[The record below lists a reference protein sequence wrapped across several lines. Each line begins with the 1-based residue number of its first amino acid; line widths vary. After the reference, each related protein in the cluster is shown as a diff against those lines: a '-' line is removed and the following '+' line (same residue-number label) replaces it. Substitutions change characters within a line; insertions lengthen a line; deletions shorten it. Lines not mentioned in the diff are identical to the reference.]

1 MNNKNIVIVGGAGF
15 LGSHL
20 SNYLHQEN
28 RVLVLD
34 NLLSGKTEYLN
45 TKIEFKKFDIR
56 YSTIRLYKILQDF
69 QTDYVFH
76 LAACPFIPDSYTN
89 PGEFV
94 DINIKGTLNVLKACQ
109 EASVEKIIVYSSSEI
124 YGGTKNREEA
134 INENTP
140 TFPRSFYATTKLA
153 TDRLS
158 YNFFKE
164 HNVPVVI
171 LRQFNSFGPNWTQ
184 PYIVPEIMKQFS
196 KSNILKLGN
205 LKACRDFIYVKD
217 QVRMVSELMEKGELG
232 EVYNLGSEKSY
243 SVEEIATLIGKLMGK
258 EPDFQVETSKLRPDD
273 VNFLLSDNSKI
284 YNILNSRPEFS
295 FEEGLKE
302 TYEWFKTRKT
312 V

>member
-1 MNNKNIVIVGGAGF
+1 
-15 LGSHL
+15 
-20 SNYLHQEN
+20 
-28 RVLVLD
+28 
-34 NLLSGKTEYLN
+34 
-45 TKIEFKKFDIR
+45 
-56 YSTIRLYKILQDF
+56 
-69 QTDYVFH
+69 
-76 LAACPFIPDSYTN
+76 
-89 PGEFV
+89 
-94 DINIKGTLNVLKACQ
+94 
-109 EASVEKIIVYSSSEI
+109 
-124 YGGTKNREEA
+124 
-134 INENTP
+134 
-140 TFPRSFYATTKLA
+140 
-153 TDRLS
+153 
-158 YNFFKE
+158 
-164 HNVPVVI
+164 
-171 LRQFNSFGPNWTQ
+171 
-184 PYIVPEIMKQFS
+184 MKQFS

-302 TYEWFKTRKT
+302 TYEWFKTRNI